1 MWVWFVT
8 IVIPEGIARR
18 IRRVAEELGDWVKA
32 VFRQADSMHRNFYE
46 GLATR
51 EDVEDTLREV
61 KKLVSAVS
69 ESIEGRG

>member
-1 MWVWFVT
+1 M
-8 IVIPEGIARR
+8 
-18 IRRVAEELGDWVKA
+18 VAEELGDWVKA

-69 ESIEGRG
+69 ESIEG